1 MKELY
6 SPRNE
11 VELALIKSILDA
23 EFINYFVRND
33 YFGSMRIGPEIELL
47 NKKLVLVQ
55 DDRYGRAKELLEGY
69 LMEKK
74 EPLVGEDPGYSL
86 FDKVRMV
93 FEYLLFGWFIPGRKR
108 KH

>member
-1 MKELY
+1 
-6 SPRNE
+6 
-11 VELALIKSILDA
+11 
-23 EFINYFVRND
+23 
-33 YFGSMRIGPEIELL
+33 MRIGPEIELL

-55 DDRYGRAKELLEGY
+55 DDHYGRAKELLEGY
-69 LMEKK
+69 LTEK
-74 EPLVGEDPGYSL
+74 EETLVGEEPGYSL

>member
-6 SPRNE
+6 SPKNE

-23 EFINYFVRND
+23 ECINYFVRND

-55 DDRYGRAKELLEGY
+55 DDHYERAKELLEGY

-74 EPLVGEDPGYSL
+74 ETLVDEEPGYSL